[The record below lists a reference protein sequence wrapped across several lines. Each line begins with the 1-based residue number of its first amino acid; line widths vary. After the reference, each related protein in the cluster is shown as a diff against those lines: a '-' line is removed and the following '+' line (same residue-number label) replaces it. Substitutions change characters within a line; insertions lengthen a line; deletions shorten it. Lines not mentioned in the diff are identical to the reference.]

1 MTASCCYAARI
12 VPWWPRH
19 ESDCVACL
27 TASVRAAGDAFG
39 LLYQGLADPALL
51 KHKPSLTAAA
61 MLASCRCAAG
71 IVPFWPATLESL
83 TGYREQHAADFGSAM
98 AAVGNLM
105 TVVYSSGEL
114 LPHHSY

>member
-1 MTASCCYAARI
+1 MCFC
-12 VPWWPRH
+12 P
-19 ESDCVACL
+19 
-27 TASVRAAGDAFG
+27 AGDAFG

-51 KHKPSLTAAA
+51 QHKPSLTAAA

-71 IVPFWPATLESL
+71 IVPFWPATLETL

-105 TVVYSSGEL
+105 TVVYGSGEL
-114 LPHHSY
+114 LPHRSY